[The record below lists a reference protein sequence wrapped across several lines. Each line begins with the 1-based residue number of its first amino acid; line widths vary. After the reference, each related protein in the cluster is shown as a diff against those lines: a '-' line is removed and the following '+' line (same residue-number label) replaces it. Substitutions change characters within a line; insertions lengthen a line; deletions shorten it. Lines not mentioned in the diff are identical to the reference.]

1 VEEAETEEKNTG
13 PSVMEQE
20 TEKALLA
27 QWQEGDE
34 ESFSRIVKAY
44 LPKVVQLAYR
54 YLKDRSLAED
64 VAQEIFLKLYQNPA
78 SWQPTARFSSWLY
91 RVTFNA
97 CTDQWRKRKRNPE
110 SELLENQEISTA
122 NAAPD
127 TSLIDKETAQLIQQA
142 INALP
147 EDQKKII
154 LLYQEETSYEEI
166 AEILGISVKGVER
179 RLYRARNKLRHLLKH
194 IVV

>member
-1 VEEAETEEKNTG
+1 
-13 PSVMEQE
+13 MEQE
-20 TEKALLA
+20 TEKALLV

-34 ESFSRIVKAY
+34 ESFSQIVKAY
-44 LPKVVQLAYR
+44 LPNVVQLAYR
-54 YLKDRSLAED
+54 YLKDRSLSED

-78 SWQPTARFSSWLY
+78 SWRPTARFSSWLY

-97 CTDQWRKRKRNPE
+97 CTDQWRKRKQNPE
-110 SELLENQEISTA
+110 SELLENQEISTS

-127 TSLIDKETAQLIQQA
+127 TSLIDKETAQLIHQA
-142 INALP
+142 IDSLP

-166 AEILGISVKGVER
+166 SEILGISVKGVER
-179 RLYRARNKLRHLLKH
+179 RLYRARRKLRRLLKDTA
-194 IVV
+194 VQ

>member
-1 VEEAETEEKNTG
+1 
-13 PSVMEQE
+13 MEQE

-34 ESFSRIVKAY
+34 ESFSQIVKTC

-78 SWQPTARFSSWLY
+78 AWRPTARFSSWLY

-97 CTDQWRKRKRNPE
+97 CTDQWRRRKRSPKE
-110 SELLENQEISTA
+110 EPISDQLPSRRSDPSQTAEQAEVAELVHI
-122 NAAPD
+122 
-127 TSLIDKETAQLIQQA
+127 A
-142 INALP
+142 IEVLP
-147 EDQKKII
+147 EDQKRAI
-154 LLYQEETSYEEI
+154 LLYQEELRYEQI
-166 AEILGISVKGVER
+166 AEILGCSVKAVER
-179 RLYRARNKLRHLLKH
+179 RLYRARKQLARILRHKGFG
-194 IVV
+194 

>member
-1 VEEAETEEKNTG
+1 
-13 PSVMEQE
+13 MEQE
-20 TEKALLA
+20 TEKVLLA

-34 ESFSRIVKAY
+34 ESFSQVVKAY
-44 LPKVVQLAYR
+44 LPKVIHLAYR

-110 SELLENQEISTA
+110 SELLENQEVSTA

-127 TSLIDKETAQLIQQA
+127 TSLIDKETAQLVQQA
-142 INALP
+142 VDALP
-147 EDQKKII
+147 EDQKKIM
-154 LLYQEETSYEEI
+154 LLYQEEFSYERI
-166 AEILGISVKGVER
+166 AEVLGCSVKAAER
-179 RLYRARNKLRHLLKH
+179 RLYRARKRLKTQLKE
-194 IVV
+194 I